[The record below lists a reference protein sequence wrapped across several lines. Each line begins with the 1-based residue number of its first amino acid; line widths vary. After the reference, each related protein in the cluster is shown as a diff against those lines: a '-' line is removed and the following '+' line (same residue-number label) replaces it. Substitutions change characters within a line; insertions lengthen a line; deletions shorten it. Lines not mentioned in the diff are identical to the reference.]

1 MDWKKRLSV
10 LLCLCLALSLML
22 GAMPAAALEEETP
35 EAEGAETAFL
45 AEDLPNAPRCVWQS
59 ARVTEPGEMVAYT
72 LNSYSSKLT
81 DPQVWLAVSTTADDQ
96 VLQLSFTNV
105 SKGTYAYIF
114 RASTLESADPS
125 GSNYAARFS
134 FNSAYTGRWHAD
146 YAGVYYVM
154 LMPSA
159 SSSVTDTAAGVTVTL
174 IEGDTNEPNGS
185 PALAT
190 ELTENVSTY
199 FTLAG
204 FNDQDWFKITST
216 VPGEGIKI
224 YLSNKDYTVPTI
236 SARLFRASDCPDGTA
251 PKDNLSVWNGDFTG
265 NGYGA
270 YKVTEPGVYYL
281 RLTTKDNAI
290 GSERPLRIRYE
301 MIPGDAQELN
311 DGQESAF
318 TVPYDDPVDFNL
330 NGVNDVDWFYFE
342 TTAEGEIVTLSL
354 TGFETD
360 YSNRLSYNIY
370 NAVYDGLTGEMTGIS
385 SAVYYANDVNITYS
399 RQMSFAEPG
408 GHFIRIVPYN
418 HAITETPLRLTL
430 QSYAKP
436 DSQEPNDTRDD
447 ATLLLEEE
455 PVEFNLPIGDKDWF
469 KFTADKPDQTLE
481 LTLTVPAGGSLC
493 TWLYSGADFALS
505 GDSAASMTSWGTSS
519 GSGSGVKT
527 YRYML
532 KEAGDYYVYV
542 KPYNNNGAFDEE
554 GTVTYR
560 MIQPDEHERNN
571 GYRTSATLN
580 EEIAASFTL
589 PAGNDVDWFRF
600 VATEPNQTL
609 ELTLTIPA
617 GGSVAA
623 WLYSQA
629 GFALSGDNAASMT
642 SWATSSGSGSGVKT
656 YRYMLGDAGDY
667 YVRIAPFSSG
677 KIFDE
682 NATVTYRLIQP
693 DEHERNNGYKTSTTL
708 NEGIA
713 ASFTLPA
720 GNDRDWF
727 MFTADRPDQTVEVT
741 MNIPVGG
748 SISAWLY
755 SGADFAEKGDNA
767 ASMTGWATSSGSG
780 SGVKTYRYMLGEA
793 GDYYVCI
800 APHTTGNIFDEDA
813 TVSFRLI
820 QPDEYERNNGFAAAA
835 ELAPRTAASITLP
848 AGNDADWFHIG
859 DLTSGDMVTV
869 TWGGSTGSF
878 ECQLFYVDEY
888 ATSAV
893 QASRFNSNKVSGSY
907 TFTVGRDSNF
917 YLCLSNSSSAYH
929 DQPMWFRYAVTA
941 ADMPVT
947 GIASITNGNRTIFKT
962 QTLQL
967 YANVAPAN
975 ATNQNVTWTSS
986 NPAAATVDENGLVT
1000 GVAVGETV
1008 ITAVTVDGGYTLSA
1022 SISVAEPIPVTGV
1035 AIRAELNPQ
1044 DRGGSAADPYP
1055 LALDAGLQLTA
1066 LVDPSGATEL
1076 GVLWSVSDES
1086 VLAVNEYGKI
1096 FAIGS
1101 GAAQAIVTTL
1111 DGGFEAR
1118 FYVNVPD
1125 EQYPV
1130 RGISL
1135 SENYKTLYLGEG
1147 SYTLTATVSPSYATN
1162 PDVMWLSSDEAVATV
1177 DQNGVVTP
1185 LAPGTVDITVCAA
1198 ENVTVKNVCSITV
1211 KPPRT
1216 RVTGISFA
1224 ESEAELGLYG
1234 TLQLTPIVAPAD
1246 ATDPG
1251 VTWTTDNKNIAT
1263 VSRTG
1268 LVTGLNLGTA
1278 VITAATRDGGFT
1290 ASVKVIVKATAD
1302 RGDLDNDGA
1311 VDAGDAML
1319 VLKSAVGLIALSEA
1333 QKAVADVNGDGEID
1347 AGDAVLILRYDAGL
1361 IDAFPAE

>member
-1 MDWKKRLSV
+1 MLPGKGKSDMDWKKRLSV

-318 TVPYDDPVDFNL
+318 TVPYDYPVDFNL

-656 YRYMLGDAGDY
+656 YRYMLG
-667 YVRIAPFSSG
+667 
-677 KIFDE
+677 
-682 NATVTYRLIQP
+682 
-693 DEHERNNGYKTSTTL
+693 
-708 NEGIA
+708 
-713 ASFTLPA
+713 
-720 GNDRDWF
+720 
-727 MFTADRPDQTVEVT
+727 
-741 MNIPVGG
+741 
-748 SISAWLY
+748 
-755 SGADFAEKGDNA
+755 
-767 ASMTGWATSSGSG
+767 
-780 SGVKTYRYMLGEA
+780 EA

-893 QASRFNSNKVSGSY
+893 QASRFNSNKVSGSN

-917 YLCLSNSSSAYH
+917 YLCLSNFNNAYH
-929 DQPMWFRYAVTA
+929 DRPMWFRYAVTA

-967 YANVAPAN
+967 YANVVPAN

-1076 GVLWSVSDES
+1076 GVVWSVSDES

>member
-1 MDWKKRLSV
+1 
-10 LLCLCLALSLML
+10 
-22 GAMPAAALEEETP
+22 
-35 EAEGAETAFL
+35 
-45 AEDLPNAPRCVWQS
+45 
-59 ARVTEPGEMVAYT
+59 
-72 LNSYSSKLT
+72 
-81 DPQVWLAVSTTADDQ
+81 
-96 VLQLSFTNV
+96 
-105 SKGTYAYIF
+105 
-114 RASTLESADPS
+114 
-125 GSNYAARFS
+125 
-134 FNSAYTGRWHAD
+134 
-146 YAGVYYVM
+146 
-154 LMPSA
+154 
-159 SSSVTDTAAGVTVTL
+159 
-174 IEGDTNEPNGS
+174 
-185 PALAT
+185 
-190 ELTENVSTY
+190 
-199 FTLAG
+199 
-204 FNDQDWFKITST
+204 
-216 VPGEGIKI
+216 
-224 YLSNKDYTVPTI
+224 
-236 SARLFRASDCPDGTA
+236 
-251 PKDNLSVWNGDFTG
+251 
-265 NGYGA
+265 
-270 YKVTEPGVYYL
+270 
-281 RLTTKDNAI
+281 
-290 GSERPLRIRYE
+290 
-301 MIPGDAQELN
+301 
-311 DGQESAF
+311 
-318 TVPYDDPVDFNL
+318 
-330 NGVNDVDWFYFE
+330 
-342 TTAEGEIVTLSL
+342 
-354 TGFETD
+354 
-360 YSNRLSYNIY
+360 
-370 NAVYDGLTGEMTGIS
+370 
-385 SAVYYANDVNITYS
+385 
-399 RQMSFAEPG
+399 
-408 GHFIRIVPYN
+408 
-418 HAITETPLRLTL
+418 
-430 QSYAKP
+430 
-436 DSQEPNDTRDD
+436 
-447 ATLLLEEE
+447 
-455 PVEFNLPIGDKDWF
+455 
-469 KFTADKPDQTLE
+469 
-481 LTLTVPAGGSLC
+481 
-493 TWLYSGADFALS
+493 
-505 GDSAASMTSWGTSS
+505 
-519 GSGSGVKT
+519 
-527 YRYML
+527 
-532 KEAGDYYVYV
+532 
-542 KPYNNNGAFDEE
+542 
-554 GTVTYR
+554 
-560 MIQPDEHERNN
+560 
-571 GYRTSATLN
+571 
-580 EEIAASFTL
+580 
-589 PAGNDVDWFRF
+589 
-600 VATEPNQTL
+600 
-609 ELTLTIPA
+609 
-617 GGSVAA
+617 
-623 WLYSQA
+623 
-629 GFALSGDNAASMT
+629 
-642 SWATSSGSGSGVKT
+642 
-656 YRYMLGDAGDY
+656 
-667 YVRIAPFSSG
+667 
-677 KIFDE
+677 
-682 NATVTYRLIQP
+682 
-693 DEHERNNGYKTSTTL
+693 
-708 NEGIA
+708 
-713 ASFTLPA
+713 
-720 GNDRDWF
+720 

-835 ELAPRTAASITLP
+835 ELDPRTAASITLP

-893 QASRFNSNKVSGSY
+893 QASRFNSNKVSGSN
-907 TFTVGRDSNF
+907 TFTVGRGSNF
-917 YLCLSNSSSAYH
+917 YLCLSSFNNAYH
-929 DQPMWFRYAVTA
+929 DRPMWFRYAVTA

-967 YANVAPAN
+967 YANVVPAN

-1076 GVLWSVSDES
+1076 GVVWSVSDES

-1111 DGGFEAR
+1111 NGGFEAR

-1135 SENYKTLYLGEG
+1135 SENYKTLYLEEG

>member
-318 TVPYDDPVDFNL
+318 TVPYDYPVDFNL

-629 GFALSGDNAASMT
+629 GFDLSGDNAASMT

-656 YRYMLGDAGDY
+656 YRYMLG
-667 YVRIAPFSSG
+667 
-677 KIFDE
+677 
-682 NATVTYRLIQP
+682 
-693 DEHERNNGYKTSTTL
+693 
-708 NEGIA
+708 
-713 ASFTLPA
+713 
-720 GNDRDWF
+720 
-727 MFTADRPDQTVEVT
+727 
-741 MNIPVGG
+741 
-748 SISAWLY
+748 
-755 SGADFAEKGDNA
+755 
-767 ASMTGWATSSGSG
+767 
-780 SGVKTYRYMLGEA
+780 EA
-793 GDYYVCI
+793 GDYYVSI
-800 APHTTGNIFDEDA
+800 APHTAGNIFDEDA

-917 YLCLSNSSSAYH
+917 YLCLANLNIADH
-929 DQPMWFRYAVTA
+929 DRPIWFRFAVTA

-967 YANVAPAN
+967 YANVVPAN

-1076 GVLWSVSDES
+1076 GVVWSVSDES

-1111 DGGFEAR
+1111 NGGFEAR

>member
-318 TVPYDDPVDFNL
+318 TVPYDYPVDFNL

-656 YRYMLGDAGDY
+656 YRYMLG
-667 YVRIAPFSSG
+667 
-677 KIFDE
+677 
-682 NATVTYRLIQP
+682 
-693 DEHERNNGYKTSTTL
+693 
-708 NEGIA
+708 
-713 ASFTLPA
+713 
-720 GNDRDWF
+720 
-727 MFTADRPDQTVEVT
+727 
-741 MNIPVGG
+741 
-748 SISAWLY
+748 
-755 SGADFAEKGDNA
+755 
-767 ASMTGWATSSGSG
+767 
-780 SGVKTYRYMLGEA
+780 EA

-893 QASRFNSNKVSGSY
+893 QASRFNSNKVSGSN

-917 YLCLSNSSSAYH
+917 YLCLSNFNNAYH
-929 DQPMWFRYAVTA
+929 DRPMWFRYAVTA

-967 YANVAPAN
+967 YANVVPAN

-1076 GVLWSVSDES
+1076 GVVWSVSDES